1 MQISI
6 TIEPEVLKEV
16 NKIAM
21 DKYGPKKRSL
31 LIQLAIKD
39 YLMKERSKKA

>member
-1 MQISI
+1 MQITITLEPSI
-6 TIEPEVLKEV
+6 LKEV
-16 NKIAM
+16 NKVAL

-39 YLMKERSKKA
+39 YLMKERSKHE